1 MPLGFGSL
9 GALQVVVVA
18 ASAGGLRALQTLLA
32 GLSAD
37 FPAPIVIVQHRSAT
51 KTSLLEQILARSS
64 RLPVKTAQ
72 EGEVA
77 LPGVVYVARP
87 DYHLVFVGDR
97 RFGYRDGRRVRG
109 VLSSANPL
117 FDSAAR
123 VFKSGVIAVV
133 LTGTGGDGAEGVQ
146 AVKANG
152 GVVIAQDEAT
162 AEHFGMPG
170 AAIQAGAVDRVLPLD
185 AIAPA
190 LVDPRSGPIRPALKR
205 SW

>member
-1 MPLGFGSL
+1 M
-9 GALQVVVVA
+9 
-18 ASAGGLRALQTLLA
+18 
-32 GLSAD
+32 
-37 FPAPIVIVQHRSAT
+37 
-51 KTSLLEQILARSS
+51 
-64 RLPVKTAQ
+64 KTAE
-72 EGEVA
+72 EGEA
-77 LPGVVYVARP
+77 MQPGIVYVARP

-170 AAIQAGAVDRVLPLD
+170 AAIQAGAVDRVLPLG

-190 LVDPRSGPIRPALKR
+190 LVDLVQVSIRPALNR